1 MSKGGRARDRSNARR
16 IVEQQKAA
24 DRRRRVTI
32 WTSVAVVVVLV
43 AAGLIGWGL
52 LSHQKSTTASKLTVP
67 PGVVDGGTAW
77 KIGTGPVKVDLYEDF
92 MCPICHNFENQ
103 TGATIKQLVS
113 QNKITVQYHTV
124 SILDE
129 NSNGT
134 KYSTRSAGAAAA
146 AAIEGKFVQYHDAL
160 YANQPE
166 EGSNGLTDAKLID
179 LGKSVGLTDD
189 AFVTAVHN
197 QTYDAWVSS
206 VTDQFASR
214 GFNGTPTIVVNG
226 KVLQGPNQSVPTTA
240 LFTQTVDQ
248 AAG

>member
-1 MSKGGRARDRSNARR
+1 MSKGGRARDRGNARR

-32 WTSVAVVVVLV
+32 WTTVAVVVVLV
-43 AAGLIGWGL
+43 AAGLTGWGL
-52 LSHQKSTTASKLTVP
+52 LAHQKHTTASKLTVP

-77 KIGTGPVKVDLYEDF
+77 KVGTGPVKVDLYEDF
-92 MCPICHNFENQ
+92 MCPICGNFEKQ
-103 TGATIKQLVS
+103 TGATVKQLVAA
-113 QNKITVQYHTV
+113 NKITVQYHTV
-124 SILDE
+124 SILDA

-134 KYSTRSAGAAAA
+134 KYSTRAAGAAAA
-146 AAIEGKFVQYHDAL
+146 AAIEGKFMAYHDAL

-166 EGSNGLTDAKLID
+166 EGSNGLTNAKLID
-179 LGKSVGLTDD
+179 LGKSAGLTDA
-189 AFVTAVHN
+189 AFVNAVN
-197 QTYDAWVSS
+197 GETYDAWVST
-206 VTDQFASR
+206 VTDQFATR

-226 KVLQGPNQSVPTTA
+226 KVLQGPKQTVPTTA